1 MDESY
6 QLRSK
11 IHFQREDFISAL
23 YDLQTALILNPA
35 SSETLRWQKLA
46 GRNLLNKG
54 HKVFQEDLN
63 QAIEQYELSLMFN
76 SQDPEAYYWRGVAYS
91 RLSRL
96 DLAVADLEKAIELN
110 PHHFDSYLAL
120 DYTLFQ
126 KQELDRIIEHW
137 NRFIKLEPDHP
148 RAYLERSG
156 TYYHKK
162 DFVNSLRDLK
172 KSCDLGNKEACK
184 RYGRYKNQR
193 AN

>member
-1 MDESY
+1 
-6 QLRSK
+6 
-11 IHFQREDFISAL
+11 
-23 YDLQTALILNPA
+23 
-35 SSETLRWQKLA
+35 LRWQKLA

-54 HKVFQEDLN
+54 HRVFQEDLN

-156 TYYHKK
+156 AYYHKK

-184 RYGRYKNQR
+184 RYGRYKNRR